1 MEAAG
6 SEASEVRAHC
16 KPKLR
21 SRATRAMRC
30 SSTGAARNQHRSK
43 KGVTYEMG
51 GYIQAMTKTS
61 NRSTEFFDTQFQRQ
75 IRDGEFVLNPFE
87 ELVLPYL
94 HGRVLDLACGLGN
107 LTIEAARR
115 GCSVLALDASANA
128 IGHIRSVAAADGLS
142 VEATVA
148 DLTTYKLSEDFDVIV
163 SIGLLMF
170 LQRGHAVELLSEIQH
185 HVRPG
190 GYAIINV
197 MIEGT
202 TYLEMFEP
210 RHYYLFGHDEIHD
223 SFAGWEVLESKYDN
237 REAPGQTVKMF
248 TTVVARKAIS

>member
-1 MEAAG
+1 MYKIE
-6 SEASEVRAHC
+6 
-16 KPKLR
+16 
-21 SRATRAMRC
+21 
-30 SSTGAARNQHRSK
+30 
-43 KGVTYEMG
+43 

-61 NRSTEFFDTQFQRQ
+61 NRSTEFFDTQFHRQ
-75 IRDGEFVLNPFE
+75 IRDGEFALNPFE

-115 GCSVLALDASANA
+115 GCSVLALDASPNA
-128 IGHIRSVAAADGLS
+128 IERIRRVAAADGLS
-142 VEATVA
+142 IEATVA
-148 DLTTYKLSEDFDVIV
+148 DLTLYQLSGDFDAIV

-170 LQRGHAVELLSEIQH
+170 LKGGRALELLSEIQR

-190 GYAIINV
+190 GCAIINV

-210 RHYYLFGHDEIHD
+210 GHYYLFDHDEIHD
-223 SFAGWEVLESKYDN
+223 SFAGWEILESKYDN

-248 TTVVARKAIS
+248 TTVVARKTIS